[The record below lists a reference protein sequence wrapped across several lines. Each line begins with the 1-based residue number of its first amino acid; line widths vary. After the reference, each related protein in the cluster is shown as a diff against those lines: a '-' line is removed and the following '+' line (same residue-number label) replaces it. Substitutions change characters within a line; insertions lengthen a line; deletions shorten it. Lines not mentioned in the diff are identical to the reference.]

1 MSITAKELAERLG
14 ISPSAVSIALNGKK
28 GISDEKRDFILRA
41 AKEYGLKRPLRKS
54 FSSTFINLVIFKK
67 HGMVYGDTPFFAAV
81 TEGIS
86 AEVANS
92 GYNLQ
97 ISYFYGNQ
105 DNAEQLK
112 SLSMSDCAGII
123 LLATEMEQEDIQQ
136 FLTID
141 KPLVVLD
148 CYFEGTLLDCVV
160 INNSLGAYLATKHLI
175 EFGHTDLGYIHSNV
189 HINNFV
195 ERYDGFTKAIADSAI
210 ANRCSV
216 THIHVGST
224 QDSAYNDMIRYLRS
238 ADRVPSALFA
248 DNDIIAISCMRAL
261 KEHGYR
267 IPEDV
272 SIVGFDDMPMSY
284 VTSPKLTTIHVPK
297 ELLGG
302 SAVSLLLKQIE
313 SSDSQPAPVCMR
325 IGTTL
330 VLRDTVY
337 DLRK

>member
-1 MSITAKELAERLG
+1 MSITAKELAEKLG
-14 ISPSAVSIALNGKK
+14 ISASAVSIALNGRK

-123 LLATEMEQEDIQQ
+123 LLATEMEPEDIQQ
-136 FLTID
+136 FLTIG
-141 KPLVVLD
+141 KPIVVLD

-160 INNSLGAYLATKHLI
+160 INNSQGAYLATKHLI

-189 HINNFV
+189 HSRASTV
-195 ERYDGFTKAIADSAI
+195 SAI
-210 ANRCSV
+210 IYPA
-216 THIHVGST
+216 
-224 QDSAYNDMIRYLRS
+224 
-238 ADRVPSALFA
+238 
-248 DNDIIAISCMRAL
+248 
-261 KEHGYR
+261 
-267 IPEDV
+267 
-272 SIVGFDDMPMSY
+272 
-284 VTSPKLTTIHVPK
+284 
-297 ELLGG
+297 
-302 SAVSLLLKQIE
+302 SLCRW
-313 SSDSQPAPVCMR
+313 PP
-325 IGTTL
+325 
-330 VLRDTVY
+330 
-337 DLRK
+337 